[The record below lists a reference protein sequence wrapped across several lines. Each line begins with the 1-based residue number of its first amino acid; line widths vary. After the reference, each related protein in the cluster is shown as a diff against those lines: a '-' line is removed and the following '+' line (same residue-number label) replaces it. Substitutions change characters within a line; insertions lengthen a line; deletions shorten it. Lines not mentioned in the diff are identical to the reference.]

1 MNMNLCLLDDVL
13 VKRSDSIDEMLKFI
27 IRNASFYGC
36 TAIVRD
42 ICIGYPSFMKKEE
55 NIELGIKHCIAGEQL
70 GTLIQYKRN
79 FDYFD
84 EIYYR
89 IL

>member
-1 MNMNLCLLDDVL
+1 
-13 VKRSDSIDEMLKFI
+13 
-27 IRNASFYGC
+27 
-36 TAIVRD
+36 
-42 ICIGYPSFMKKEE
+42 MKKEE

-89 IL
+89 IIEFYNREISHVFLADAAKEIEYVNLTEDSWY